1 MTEELLFIEQW
12 RAMARYEGDMPTLGP
27 REFVV
32 VSPEVSG
39 AGGMSV
45 PAELG
50 EIAEMYCKVSLL
62 VSGSEFRV

>member
-1 MTEELLFIEQW
+1 
-12 RAMARYEGDMPTLGP
+12 MPTLGP
-27 REFVV
+27 RDFVV

-50 EIAEMYCKVSLL
+50 EIGEMFCKVCRAPISHGRGQDLNPQPL
-62 VSGSEFRV
+62 TLNPPNPIP